1 MPDNHQK
8 PGLTRGKKATIVVLI
23 ILVIIILLLLFL
35 GTRNASAEADSR
47 SFLGRTIAQI
57 GSTITL
63 VGDYA
68 RSAFTGEPF
77 EQRESPLVGT
87 GEDGEAGALQE
98 GGLAPL
104 SPPTVGGST
113 TILESII
120 PGLSANRGT
129 FIINTNLRVTNGV
142 DISGEATLDNASV
155 SGNLTADS
163 ITTGQLTVLETMEAL
178 GLISATGGIT
188 TGGANIDLGGGQ
200 ILGLEYVQAIE
211 AGENV
216 VITNDGGTLV
226 ISVPNI
232 GRSGGGGSSAPAG
245 VASLNG
251 LTGAL
256 TLLAGTDIAIN
267 GLEISNTSTLESV
280 RLRGGCVG
288 CLTDNDVADNL
299 TISGGLI
306 DNTPIGSFIPAPG
319 FFTEIAIGEAGSAGT
334 LTVDGSGSFTGTVSG
349 ADAVDLDDFVTL
361 SQLNGAIFG
370 GGGGVLSL
378 NGLVGALTVVG
389 TAGQINVTP
398 SGSTITLAL
407 PQGIGMTDSPTFSG
421 LTLNGLLNVIGDI
434 DVTGVVTAGTFVS
447 DAADA
452 TIRKSGEEI
461 FRLSASIFPYALPAE
476 TGSASFTRVSKE
488 FTSAF
493 DNPLDNAPDP
503 IPGTTRIYK
512 FVIKYA
518 DSVPTAS
525 DSSWR
530 VYKPSTSTVVD
541 SFTFDG
547 LNLASLEEP
556 EVLVT
561 DPVAVPSGDWRLEV
575 SVPSG
580 RIRVMDIHIAAF
592 DVVN

>member
-68 RSAFTGEPF
+68 RSVFTGEPF
-77 EQRESPLVGT
+77 EPRESPLAGT
-87 GEDGEAGALQE
+87 LGGGEEVSEPE

-142 DISGEATLDNASV
+142 DVSGETSLDSASV
-155 SGNLTADS
+155 SNGLTAGS

-232 GRSGGGGSSAPAG
+232 GRSGGGSSAPAG
-245 VASLNG
+245 VLSLNG
-251 LTGAL
+251 QTGAL

-319 FFTEIAIGEAGSAGT
+319 FFTEIAIGEVGSAGT

-349 ADAVDLDDFVTL
+349 ADAIDLDDFVTL

-389 TAGQINVTP
+389 TAGQISVTP

-434 DVTGVVTAGTFVS
+434 DVTGVVTASTFVS

-488 FTSAF
+488 FTSVF

-518 DSVPTAS
+518 DSVPTVS
-525 DSSWR
+525 SSSWR

-556 EVLVT
+556 EVVVT